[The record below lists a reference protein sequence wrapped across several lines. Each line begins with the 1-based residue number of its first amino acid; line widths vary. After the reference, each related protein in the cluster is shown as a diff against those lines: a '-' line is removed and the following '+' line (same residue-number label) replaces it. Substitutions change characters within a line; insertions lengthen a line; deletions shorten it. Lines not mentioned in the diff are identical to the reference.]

1 MGRGFEREG
10 QEKNLNKEELN
21 PTLKGEATMTE
32 KQQTRPEDLALL
44 RAAIEVEIAKR
55 AAILTA
61 DGRALQKKTRESED
75 LIRKISRIDGP
86 LSSGA
91 RDLAEQLRAESNEN
105 MRLLDSANR
114 TLHTLI
120 TDLGEKDATY
130 APAQAQQ
137 KKSGGYLL
145 DATV

>member
-1 MGRGFEREG
+1 MGRGFDREG
-10 QEKNLNKEELN
+10 QEKNLNKEEGN

-32 KQQTRPEDLALL
+32 KQSRPQDLALL
-44 RAAIEVEIAKR
+44 RAAIDVEIAKR

-61 DGRALQKKTRESED
+61 DGRSLQKKTRESED
-75 LIRKISRIDGP
+75 LIRQIGRIQSP
-86 LSSGA
+86 LENDA
-91 RDLAEQLRAESNEN
+91 RELAERLRIESNEN

-130 APAQAQQ
+130 APGQAQQ